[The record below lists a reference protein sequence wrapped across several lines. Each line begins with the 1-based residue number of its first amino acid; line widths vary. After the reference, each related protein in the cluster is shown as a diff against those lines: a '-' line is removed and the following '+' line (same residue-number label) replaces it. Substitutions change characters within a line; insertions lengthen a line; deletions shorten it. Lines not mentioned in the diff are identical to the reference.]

1 MLFDV
6 VFYADSEYHGYFAR
20 KSIFGSQ
27 NREIRVQ
34 LFNRLP
40 PISKELISQPWK
52 IFSEKSI
59 TPEESSSSY
68 LELLFQHQSEISYLR

>member
-52 IFSEKSI
+52 IISEKTSHQKKARHLI
-59 TPEESSSSY
+59 HNFCSSTKVK
-68 LELLFQHQSEISYLR
+68 FRT